1 MLKLPKINK
10 AVGAGLTGI
19 GKVRKVVL
27 AAAVG
32 LTLTVGSA
40 SAAPLPNSNEPVG
53 ISQSPNR
60 QGALLLARS
69 AATVTQQLAA
79 HYSHVSH
86 YSHSSHQSHHSHYSS
101 R

>member
-10 AVGAGLTGI
+10 TVGVGLTGI
-19 GKVRKVVL
+19 AKVKKVVL

-40 SAAPLPNSNEPVG
+40 SAATLPNSHETGG

-60 QGALLLARS
+60 QGALLLAPS
-69 AATVTQQLAA
+69 AIVTQQLAA